1 MDSEGKGGGVGA
13 ACRMMK
19 KLVQWQVKGGRVW
32 LEGEIRGKRGNNN
45 NNTSNKIIV
54 VIKNDKNNNSSSVTA
69 AAAATTHSSCSR
81 CRSSFNIFICKG
93 GKA

>member
-45 NNTSNKIIV
+45 NTGNKIIV

-69 AAAATTHSSCSR
+69 GLGLGFR
-81 CRSSFNIFICKG
+81 FRV
-93 GKA
+93 